1 MKKVKTIFF
10 IFILSFWGSHIT
22 IAQNV
27 KIYSPE
33 ADVSMAIS
41 QGLIKA
47 KAENKHLLLQIGGN
61 WCPWC
66 LKFHKFCSDDQE
78 ISLFISKNYI
88 KILVNYSK
96 ENHNLAELK
105 KLEYPQ
111 RFGFPVFV
119 ILDQDGKRLH
129 TQNSSYLEEGDGYS
143 KKKILDFLKQWSPEA
158 LNPNLYLEK

>member
-1 MKKVKTIFF
+1 MKKIKTIFF
-10 IFILSFWGSHIT
+10 IFTLCFSGSLT
-22 IAQNV
+22 IAQPV
-27 KIYSPE
+27 KIYNPE
-33 ADVSMAIS
+33 ADVSLAITK
-41 QGLIKA
+41 GLVQA

-96 ENHNLAELK
+96 ENRNLEELK
-105 KLEYPQ
+105 KLEFPQ

-119 ILDQDGKRLH
+119 IIDQDGKRLH
-129 TQNSSYLEEGDGYS
+129 TQNSAYLEEGDGYS
-143 KKKILDFLKQWSPEA
+143 KKKVLDFLKQWSIEA
-158 LNPNLYLEK
+158 LNPTLYLEK